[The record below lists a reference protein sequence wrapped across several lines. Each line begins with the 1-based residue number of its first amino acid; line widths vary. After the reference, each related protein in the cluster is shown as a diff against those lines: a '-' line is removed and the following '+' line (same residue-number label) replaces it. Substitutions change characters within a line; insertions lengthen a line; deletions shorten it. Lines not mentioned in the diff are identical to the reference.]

1 MHCLLVVQLT
11 NRSHNRFNLFAGFGS
26 EPVLRT
32 SQFNSLWLSG
42 PDFVATFETRRFIYF
57 LFRETATEAMNCG
70 KAVYSR
76 IARVCKND
84 EGYSYLKVSYKAG
97 VNILPLG

>member
-1 MHCLLVVQLT
+1 M
-11 NRSHNRFNLFAGFGS
+11 
-26 EPVLRT
+26 
-32 SQFNSLWLSG
+32 
-42 PDFVATFETRRFIYF
+42 YF

-84 EGYSYLKVSYKAG
+84 EGYNYLKVSRNTINYFSLK
-97 VNILPLG
+97 ILHQDDQEFLFELFALLFVYRTKGKTNGLRF

>member
-1 MHCLLVVQLT
+1 
-11 NRSHNRFNLFAGFGS
+11 
-26 EPVLRT
+26 
-32 SQFNSLWLSG
+32 LWLSRT
-42 PDFVATFETRRFIYF
+42 DFVGSFETRRFMYF

-84 EGYSYLKVSYKAG
+84 EGYNYLKVSRNSIAYFSLK
-97 VNILPLG
+97 V